1 MSIRSFFDGLKSLR
15 WREGEAALAE
25 PAESDEGGPKGPTSK
40 RANKRSKKKAE
51 TKRPNSSLTEDMN
64 GKPALAPLLF
74 QTSHPLLPGDDSEAS
89 VRSLSRPVE
98 ERSLAKAI
106 EEQSVEER
114 SLAKAAADRSME
126 ARSVDA
132 PSVEDPLLL
141 RAQRGDSAAF
151 RSLFLRHSP
160 GVRRYLG
167 DLLRDDAAAD
177 DATQETFLRAFD
189 SLRSLRDGAR
199 LSSWLFGIARN
210 VFLEQCRARADLK
223 RRLEQPNVEVEAVDQ
238 APTPDAALL
247 LAEADRVLADAL
259 SHVGEPRKS
268 ALLLRLDHGLSYED
282 IADVMGWSVAKVK
295 NEIHRGRLQLRAQLL
310 RYLGGSL

>member
-1 MSIRSFFDGLKSLR
+1 MSIRSFFNGLK
-15 WREGEAALAE
+15 
-25 PAESDEGGPKGPTSK
+25 
-40 RANKRSKKKAE
+40 KKSE
-51 TKRPNSSLTEDMN
+51 TKEADSSLTEDMN
-64 GKPALAPLLF
+64 GKPALAPMLL
-74 QTSHPLLPGDDSEAS
+74 QTSHPLLPGDDSEVS
-89 VRSLSRPVE
+89 VRSLARAVE
-98 ERSLAKAI
+98 DRSIAVRAGDAR
-106 EEQSVEER
+106 SVEDR
-114 SLAKAAADRSME
+114 ADADRSI
-126 ARSVDA
+126 
-132 PSVEDPLLL
+132 EDPLLL

-151 RSLFLRHSP
+151 RALFLRHSP

-189 SLRSLRDGAR
+189 SLRRLRDGAR

-223 RRLEQPNVEVEAVDQ
+223 RRLEEPNIEVEAVDQ

-247 LAEADRVLADAL
+247 SAEAERVLADAL

>member
-1 MSIRSFFDGLKSLR
+1 
-15 WREGEAALAE
+15 
-25 PAESDEGGPKGPTSK
+25 
-40 RANKRSKKKAE
+40 
-51 TKRPNSSLTEDMN
+51 MN
-64 GKPALAPLLF
+64 GKQALAPLIF
-74 QTSHPLLPGDDSEAS
+74 QTSHPLLPGDDSEAQ
-89 VRSLSRPVE
+89 VRSLTRPVE

-106 EEQSVEER
+106 EDR
-114 SLAKAAADRSME
+114 SLAKAIEDRSIE
-126 ARSVDA
+126 ARSLDA
-132 PSVEDPLLL
+132 SSVEDPLLL

-151 RSLFLRHSP
+151 RALFLRHSP

-223 RRLEQPNVEVEAVDQ
+223 RRLEQPNVDVEAVDQ